1 VQLGKELYIQ
11 FIAMCSEGKPVT
23 VLRITGTVKSSYDKM
38 KIMDRCTFSQGSIKN
53 YLEELRSIYILFDN
67 LALVL

>member
-1 VQLGKELYIQ
+1 
-11 FIAMCSEGKPVT
+11 MT
-23 VLRITGTVKSSYDKM
+23 VLRITGRVKSFYDKM

-53 YLEELRSIYILFDN
+53 YLEELRSIYILFAN